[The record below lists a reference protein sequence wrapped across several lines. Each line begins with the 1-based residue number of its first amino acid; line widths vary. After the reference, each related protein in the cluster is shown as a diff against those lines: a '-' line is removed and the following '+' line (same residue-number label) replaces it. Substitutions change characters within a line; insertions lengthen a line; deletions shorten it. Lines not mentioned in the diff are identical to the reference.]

1 MPKHNKKLVA
11 FTALLAF
18 SVAVFG
24 SYVRLSDA
32 GLGCPDWPGCYGYFG
47 PPNSP
52 SELADTQKL
61 FPDQPFNS
69 TKAWIEMVHRYLAT
83 ALGFLILILFCLGI
97 RNKLGKQQKTTV
109 VGNNTKLAT
118 VLFLLVVFQGL
129 LGMWTVTLKVHP
141 MIVLAHL
148 MGGMSTL
155 ALLFYFYKKLT
166 PSSLPVDKNKKI
178 TGALLLGFVLLIIQ
192 IMLGGWTSS
201 NYAALGCPD
210 IPLCYGQL
218 WPDNMDLSTAFWSW
232 QSFGNNY
239 EGGLLPPPAKTA
251 IHFTHRVGAVIT
263 LLALSALGVQYL
275 RNSSRDIRTAAQY
288 FLAALVT
295 QFVLGIVM
303 VWSSINIVLATAH
316 NAFAALLLLSFI
328 NLLYNLKHR

>member
-1 MPKHNKKLVA
+1 MPKNNNKLVA
-11 FTALLAF
+11 LTTLLAF
-18 SVAVFG
+18 CVVVFG
-24 SYVRLSDA
+24 AYVRLSDA

-47 PPNSP
+47 APTSVN
-52 SELADTQKL
+52 ELSDASKM
-61 FPDQPFNS
+61 FPDQPVDAK
-69 TKAWIEMVHRYLAT
+69 KAWTEMVHRYLAT
-83 ALGFLILILFCLGI
+83 ALGFLIFVLFCLSI
-97 RNKLGKQQKTTV
+97 RNKLGQQQTPTADNK
-109 VGNNTKLAT
+109 TKLAT

-148 MGGMSTL
+148 SGGMSTL
-155 ALLFYFYKKLT
+155 ALLFYFCKT
-166 PSSLPVDKNKKI
+166 TAPSSLPVAQTKKI
-178 TGALLLGFVLLIIQ
+178 TGVMLIGFFLLILQ

-210 IPLCYGQL
+210 LPLCYGQL
-218 WPDNMDLSTAFWSW
+218 WPENMDFKTAFWSW

-251 IHFTHRVGAVIT
+251 IHFTHRVFAVIV
-263 LLALSALGVQYL
+263 LLVLSALGIRHL
-275 RNSSRDIRTAAQY
+275 RNSSRKTRVAAQY
-288 FLAALVT
+288 FLAILIT
-295 QFVLGIVM
+295 QFVLGVVM

-316 NAFAALLLLSFI
+316 NGFAALLLLSFI

>member
-1 MPKHNKKLVA
+1 MPKNNNKLVA
-11 FTALLAF
+11 FTTLLAF

-83 ALGFLILILFCLGI
+83 ALGFLILILFYFGI
-97 RNKLGKQQKTTV
+97 KNRPDKQPSTNSDNKTTLL
-109 VGNNTKLAT
+109 TIL
-118 VLFLLVVFQGL
+118 LLLVIFQGL

-148 MGGMSTL
+148 VGGMSTL

-166 PSSLPVDKNKKI
+166 PSNFPIDKTKKI
-178 TGALLLGFVLLIIQ
+178 TGALLFGFVLLIIQ

-218 WPDNMDLSTAFWSW
+218 WPDNMDFSTAFWSW

-263 LLALSALGVQYL
+263 LLALSALGIQYL
-275 RNSSRDIRTAAQY
+275 RNASREIRIASQY

-316 NAFAALLLLSFI
+316 NAFAAILLLSFI
-328 NLLYNLKHR
+328 NLLYTLKHR

>member
-1 MPKHNKKLVA
+1 MPNNNNKLVA
-11 FTALLAF
+11 FTTLLAF
-18 SVAVFG
+18 CVVVFG
-24 SYVRLSDA
+24 AYVRLSDA

-47 PPNSP
+47 PPASVN
-52 SELADTQKL
+52 ELSDASKM
-61 FPDQPFNS
+61 FPDQPVDAK
-69 TKAWIEMVHRYLAT
+69 KAWTEMIHRYLAT
-83 ALGFLILILFCLGI
+83 ALGFLIFILFCLGI
-97 RNKLGKQQKTTV
+97 RNRLSKQQKTTAA
-109 VGNNTKLAT
+109 GNTTKLAT
-118 VLFLLVVFQGL
+118 GLFLLVVFQGL

-148 MGGMSTL
+148 VGGMSTL
-155 ALLFYFYKKLT
+155 ALLFYFYKKTT
-166 PSSLPVDKNKKI
+166 PSSFPVAQAKKI
-178 TGALLLGFVLLIIQ
+178 SGVLFFGFALLVFQ

-210 IPLCYGQL
+210 LPLCYGQL
-218 WPDNMDLSTAFWSW
+218 WPENMDFTTAFWSW

-251 IHFTHRVGAVIT
+251 IHFTHRVFAVIV
-263 LLALSALGVQYL
+263 LLILFALGGRYL
-275 RNSSRDIRTAAQY
+275 RNPSRKIRIASQY
-288 FLAALVT
+288 FLAALIT
-295 QFVLGIVM
+295 QFVLGAIM

>member
-1 MPKHNKKLVA
+1 MPKNNSKLVA
-11 FTALLAF
+11 FTTLLAF
-18 SVAVFG
+18 CVVVFG
-24 SYVRLSDA
+24 AYVRLSDA

-47 PPNSP
+47 PPTSV
-52 SELADTQKL
+52 SELSDASKL
-61 FPDQPFNS
+61 FPNQPVDAK
-69 TKAWIEMVHRYLAT
+69 KAWTEMVHRYLAT
-83 ALGFLILILFCLGI
+83 TLGFLIFILFFLSI
-97 RNKLGKQQKTTV
+97 KNKIDKPQKTTAA
-109 VGNNTKLAT
+109 GNTTKLAT

-148 MGGMSTL
+148 VGGMSTL
-155 ALLFYFYKKLT
+155 ALLFYFYKKT
-166 PSSLPVDKNKKI
+166 NSSSLPLTQTKKI
-178 TGALLLGFVLLIIQ
+178 SGVLFFGFGILIFQ

-210 IPLCYGQL
+210 LPLCYGQL
-218 WPDNMDLSTAFWSW
+218 WPDNMDFSTAFWSW

-251 IHFTHRVGAVIT
+251 IHFTHRVFAVII
-263 LLALSALGVQYL
+263 LLFLSALGIRYL
-275 RNSSRDIRTAAQY
+275 HNSSRKIRFAAQC

-295 QFVLGIVM
+295 QFVLGIIM

-316 NAFAALLLLSFI
+316 NGFAALLLLSFI
-328 NLLYNLKHR
+328 NLIYNLKHR

>member
-11 FTALLAF
+11 FTTLLAF

-61 FPDQPFNS
+61 FPDRPFNS
-69 TKAWIEMVHRYLAT
+69 TKGIEMVHRYLAT
-83 ALGFLILILFCLGI
+83 ALGFLILILFYFGI
-97 RNKLGKQQKTTV
+97 KNRSDKQPSTNSDNKTT
-109 VGNNTKLAT
+109 LLT
-118 VLFLLVVFQGL
+118 VLLLLVIFQGL

-166 PSSLPVDKNKKI
+166 PSNFPIDKTKKI
-178 TGALLLGFVLLIIQ
+178 TGALLIGFVLLIIQ

-218 WPDNMDLSTAFWSW
+218 WPDNMDFSTAFWSW

-263 LLALSALGVQYL
+263 LLALSALGIQYL
-275 RNSSRDIRTAAQY
+275 RNASREIRIAAQY

-328 NLLYNLKHR
+328 NLLYTLKHR

>member
-1 MPKHNKKLVA
+1 MPKNNNKLVA
-11 FTALLAF
+11 FTTLLAF
-18 SVAVFG
+18 CVVVFG
-24 SYVRLSDA
+24 AYVRLSDA

-47 PPNSP
+47 PPTSVN
-52 SELADTQKL
+52 ELSDASKM
-61 FPDQPFNS
+61 FPDQPVDAK
-69 TKAWIEMVHRYLAT
+69 KAWTEMVHRYLAT
-83 ALGFLILILFCLGI
+83 ALGFLIFVLFCWSI
-97 RNKLGKQQKTTV
+97 RNKLGQQPTPTADNK
-109 VGNNTKLAT
+109 TKLAT
-118 VLFLLVVFQGL
+118 VLFLLVIFQGL

-148 MGGMSTL
+148 AGGMSTL

-166 PSSLPVDKNKKI
+166 PSSLPVDKTKKF
-178 TGALLLGFVLLIIQ
+178 TGVLLIGFVLLIIQ

-218 WPDNMDLSTAFWSW
+218 WPDNMDFSTAFWSW
-232 QSFGNNY
+232 QSLGNNY

-263 LLALSALGVQYL
+263 LLALSALGIQYL
-275 RNSSRDIRTAAQY
+275 RNSSRNIRIAAQY
-288 FLAALVT
+288 FLAALIT
-295 QFVLGIVM
+295 QFVLGVVM

-316 NAFAALLLLSFI
+316 NGFAALLLLSFI
-328 NLLYNLKHR
+328 NLLYTLKHR

>member
-1 MPKHNKKLVA
+1 
-11 FTALLAF
+11 
-18 SVAVFG
+18 
-24 SYVRLSDA
+24 
-32 GLGCPDWPGCYGYFG
+32 
-47 PPNSP
+47 
-52 SELADTQKL
+52 
-61 FPDQPFNS
+61 
-69 TKAWIEMVHRYLAT
+69 MVHRYLAT
-83 ALGFLILILFCLGI
+83 ALGFLILILFYFGI
-97 RNKLGKQQKTTV
+97 KNRPDKQPSTNTDNKTT
-109 VGNNTKLAT
+109 LLT
-118 VLFLLVVFQGL
+118 VLLLLVIFQGL

-148 MGGMSTL
+148 VGGMSTL

-166 PSSLPVDKNKKI
+166 PSNFPIDKTKKI
-178 TGALLLGFVLLIIQ
+178 TGALLFGFVLLIIQ

-218 WPDNMDLSTAFWSW
+218 WPDNMDFSTAFWSW

-263 LLALSALGVQYL
+263 LLALSALGIQYL
-275 RNSSRDIRTAAQY
+275 RNSSREIRIASQY

-316 NAFAALLLLSFI
+316 NAFAAILLLSFI
-328 NLLYNLKHR
+328 NLLYTLKHR

>member
-11 FTALLAF
+11 FTTLLAF
-18 SVAVFG
+18 CVAVFG
-24 SYVRLSDA
+24 AYVRLSDA

-52 SELADTQKL
+52 SELADTQQL

-83 ALGFLILILFCLGI
+83 ALGFLILILFYFGI
-97 RNKLGKQQKTTV
+97 KNRPDKQPSTNSDNKTTLL
-109 VGNNTKLAT
+109 TIL
-118 VLFLLVVFQGL
+118 LLLVIFQGL

-148 MGGMSTL
+148 VGGMSTL

-166 PSSLPVDKNKKI
+166 PSNFPIDKTKKI
-178 TGALLLGFVLLIIQ
+178 TGALLFGFVLLIIQ

-218 WPDNMDLSTAFWSW
+218 WPDNMDFSTAFWSW

-263 LLALSALGVQYL
+263 LLALSALGIQYL
-275 RNSSRDIRTAAQY
+275 RNSSREIRIASQY

-316 NAFAALLLLSFI
+316 NAFAAILLLSFI
-328 NLLYNLKHR
+328 NLLYTLKHR

>member
-1 MPKHNKKLVA
+1 M
-11 FTALLAF
+11 LL
-18 SVAVFG
+18 
-24 SYVRLSDA
+24 
-32 GLGCPDWPGCYGYFG
+32 
-47 PPNSP
+47 
-52 SELADTQKL
+52 
-61 FPDQPFNS
+61 
-69 TKAWIEMVHRYLAT
+69 
-83 ALGFLILILFCLGI
+83 
-97 RNKLGKQQKTTV
+97 
-109 VGNNTKLAT
+109 T
-118 VLFLLVVFQGL
+118 VLLLLVIFQGL

-141 MIVLAHL
+141 IIVLAHL
-148 MGGMSTL
+148 VGGMSTL

-166 PSSLPVDKNKKI
+166 PSNFPIDKTKKI
-178 TGALLLGFVLLIIQ
+178 TGALLFGFVLLIIQ

-218 WPDNMDLSTAFWSW
+218 WPDNMDFSTAFWSW

-263 LLALSALGVQYL
+263 LLALSALGIQYL
-275 RNSSRDIRTAAQY
+275 RNSSREIRIASQY

-316 NAFAALLLLSFI
+316 NAFAAILLLSFI
-328 NLLYNLKHR
+328 NLLYTLKHR

>member
-11 FTALLAF
+11 FTTLLAF

-83 ALGFLILILFCLGI
+83 ALGFLILILFYFGI
-97 RNKLGKQQKTTV
+97 KNRPDKHPSTNTNNKTT
-109 VGNNTKLAT
+109 LLT
-118 VLFLLVVFQGL
+118 VLLLLVIFQGL

-148 MGGMSTL
+148 VGGMSTL

-166 PSSLPVDKNKKI
+166 PSNFPIDKTKKI
-178 TGALLLGFVLLIIQ
+178 TGALLFGFVLLIIQ

-218 WPDNMDLSTAFWSW
+218 WPDNMDFSTAFWSW

-263 LLALSALGVQYL
+263 LLALSALGIQYL
-275 RNSSRDIRTAAQY
+275 RNASREIRIASQY

-316 NAFAALLLLSFI
+316 NAFAAILLLSFI
-328 NLLYNLKHR
+328 NLLYTLKHR

>member
-11 FTALLAF
+11 FTTLLAF

-83 ALGFLILILFCLGI
+83 ALGFLILILFYFGI
-97 RNKLGKQQKTTV
+97 KNRPDKKPSTNSYNKTT
-109 VGNNTKLAT
+109 LLT
-118 VLFLLVVFQGL
+118 VLLLLVIFQGL

-166 PSSLPVDKNKKI
+166 PSNFPIDKTKKI
-178 TGALLLGFVLLIIQ
+178 TGALLFGFVLLIIQ

-218 WPDNMDLSTAFWSW
+218 WPDNMDFSTAFWSW

-263 LLALSALGVQYL
+263 LLALSALGIQYL
-275 RNSSRDIRTAAQY
+275 RNASREIRIASQY

-316 NAFAALLLLSFI
+316 NAFAAILLLSFI
-328 NLLYNLKHR
+328 NLLYTLKHR